1 MDKKVPES
9 FDRLVGPFAVETNST
24 TGYQIVNGDG
34 TVSVLVV
41 GEENARLVA
50 ELLNL
55 TYDLTK

>member
-1 MDKKVPES
+1 M
-9 FDRLVGPFAVETNST
+9 RGFAVETNST